1 MSKNI
6 YGEDI
11 NFDELEQHV
20 YEDEDDDVFYICPIC
35 GGEYLDTFITEH
47 NGQTMCIDCLSEK
60 NGDQFMSNLGGYQD
74 IVVEAH
80 KAGGTDI
87 WLDTIKK
94 AAYNAGATDMKNTLV
109 APLLAAGVGIGMVG
123 TIVYKKITKWISD
136 KKKEKL
142 LTEKE
147 AQEAEKY
154 LKQELDTAIEEL
166 EAEVGGENN

>member
-1 MSKNI
+1 
-6 YGEDI
+6 
-11 NFDELEQHV
+11 
-20 YEDEDDDVFYICPIC
+20 
-35 GGEYLDTFITEH
+35 
-47 NGQTMCIDCLSEK
+47 
-60 NGDQFMSNLGGYQD
+60 MSNLGGYQD

-94 AAYNAGATDMKNTLV
+94 ATYNAGATDMKNTLV
-109 APLLAAGVGIGMVG
+109 APLLAAGVSIGIVG
-123 TIVYKKITKWISD
+123 TIAYKKITKWISD
-136 KKKEKL
+136 KKKKL

-166 EAEVGGENN
+166 EAEVGDENK

>member
-1 MSKNI
+1 
-6 YGEDI
+6 
-11 NFDELEQHV
+11 
-20 YEDEDDDVFYICPIC
+20 
-35 GGEYLDTFITEH
+35 
-47 NGQTMCIDCLSEK
+47 
-60 NGDQFMSNLGGYQD
+60 
-74 IVVEAH
+74 
-80 KAGGTDI
+80 
-87 WLDTIKK
+87 
-94 AAYNAGATDMKNTLV
+94 MKNTLV

-166 EAEVGGENN
+166 EAEVGGENNWERKI

>member
-1 MSKNI
+1 
-6 YGEDI
+6 
-11 NFDELEQHV
+11 
-20 YEDEDDDVFYICPIC
+20 
-35 GGEYLDTFITEH
+35 
-47 NGQTMCIDCLSEK
+47 
-60 NGDQFMSNLGGYQD
+60 
-74 IVVEAH
+74 
-80 KAGGTDI
+80 
-87 WLDTIKK
+87 
-94 AAYNAGATDMKNTLV
+94 
-109 APLLAAGVGIGMVG
+109 MVG

>member
-1 MSKNI
+1 
-6 YGEDI
+6 
-11 NFDELEQHV
+11 
-20 YEDEDDDVFYICPIC
+20 
-35 GGEYLDTFITEH
+35 
-47 NGQTMCIDCLSEK
+47 
-60 NGDQFMSNLGGYQD
+60 MSNLGGYQD

-94 AAYNAGATDMKNTLV
+94 ATYNAGATDMKNTLV
-109 APLLAAGVGIGMVG
+109 APLLAAGVGIGIVG
-123 TIVYKKITKWISD
+123 TIAYKKITKWISD
-136 KKKEKL
+136 KKKKL

-166 EAEVGGENN
+166 EAEVGDENK

>member
-1 MSKNI
+1 
-6 YGEDI
+6 
-11 NFDELEQHV
+11 
-20 YEDEDDDVFYICPIC
+20 
-35 GGEYLDTFITEH
+35 
-47 NGQTMCIDCLSEK
+47 
-60 NGDQFMSNLGGYQD
+60 
-74 IVVEAH
+74 
-80 KAGGTDI
+80 
-87 WLDTIKK
+87 
-94 AAYNAGATDMKNTLV
+94 MKNKLV

>member
-1 MSKNI
+1 
-6 YGEDI
+6 
-11 NFDELEQHV
+11 
-20 YEDEDDDVFYICPIC
+20 
-35 GGEYLDTFITEH
+35 
-47 NGQTMCIDCLSEK
+47 
-60 NGDQFMSNLGGYQD
+60 MSNLGGYQD

-87 WLDTIKK
+87 WLDKIKK
-94 AAYNAGATDMKNTLV
+94 AAYNATDMKNTLV
-109 APLLAAGVGIGMVG
+109 APLLAADVGIGMVG
-123 TIVYKKITKWISD
+123 TMVYKKITKWILD
-136 KKKEKL
+136 KNKEKL